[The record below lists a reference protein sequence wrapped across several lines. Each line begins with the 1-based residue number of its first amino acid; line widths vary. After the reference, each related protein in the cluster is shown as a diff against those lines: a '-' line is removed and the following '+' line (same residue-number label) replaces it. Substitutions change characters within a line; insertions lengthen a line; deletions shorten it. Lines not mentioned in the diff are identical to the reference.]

1 MSDQTP
7 PPPPSYGAPVAQPA
21 GTPPP
26 NYLVWSILTTLFCCL
41 PFGIASIVFAAQ
53 VNGKWAAGDVN
64 GALAAS
70 KNAKK
75 FAIIA
80 AIAGLVVIL
89 LYVIFFVFLAANSD
103 LDSIN
108 TTKY

>member
-7 PPPPSYGAPVAQPA
+7 PPPAYGAPVGQPA

-26 NYLVWSILTTLFCCL
+26 NYLVWSILSTIFCCL

-64 GALAAS
+64 GALESS
-70 KNAKK
+70 KKAKL

-80 AIAGLVVIL
+80 AVAGIVVGL
-89 LYVIFFVFLAANSD
+89 LYVVFFVVLAANSD
-103 LDSIN
+103 LDTIDS
-108 TTKY
+108 TTGY

>member
-1 MSDQTP
+1 MSEQTP
-7 PPPPSYGAPVAQPA
+7 PPPPSYGAPVAQPGA
-21 GTPPP
+21 TPPP

-64 GALAAS
+64 GALES
-70 KNAKK
+70 SRKAKL

-80 AIAGLVVIL
+80 AAAGLVVIA
-89 LYVIFFVFLAANSD
+89 LYVVFFVVLAANSD
-103 LDSIN
+103 MDSLD
-108 TTKY
+108 TTNY